1 MKVRFQVSD
10 ALTQPLRQAIVGKL
24 KLCHAVHVVAIN
36 FTQLHTAACACMLIQ
51 PYIVILCP
59 LCALDESYVKQAF
72 RSIGQNHVIC

>member
-51 PYIVILCP
+51 P
-59 LCALDESYVKQAF
+59 
-72 RSIGQNHVIC
+72 